1 MIDIYNPDN
10 TDYEKNGNMTLA
22 PTSATVHAVLNKAW
36 EAKIIHPIDSEGRW
50 KYIKDEAVV
59 KMPSFNGVQMFRVK
73 HKVKTNTEITA
84 YMEPVFMDARN
95 DCWLMDVRPTEKT
108 GQQALDIMVSSNK
121 KYHVQS
127 NIAKSSTAYYV
138 RKNLIEAL
146 NGDDDNAFVKRWGGE
161 IIFDNYKVIVNERA
175 GRDNGLRVSYGRN
188 IPSDGISE
196 DADFSDVITRLI
208 PIAYNGYMISGDSPW
223 VDSPLIHTYPTIKI
237 RTMSFDDV
245 KMRVDAQE
253 GDSENGVIICDTQSE
268 MDEALRVKCNE
279 QYKLGLD
286 KPKVTL
292 EIDLVMLQ
300 NTESYKEYADLESVF
315 LGDTVHC
322 DHSVLDITT
331 DGKIIELEYDSL
343 RECVTS
349 TVIGDYI
356 YDYFDNVTSVA
367 QRIDKA
373 ITSDGMVIGEQVKGI
388 IDGIRAMMRTQ
399 ANNAHP
405 SPVRSMIFEDLVK
418 GSPTYGALCLGTM
431 GFQIANKR
439 TADGKE
445 WDWRT
450 FGTGAGFF
458 ADLIVAGTMLADRIR
473 AGKLQSQDYVEG
485 KSGFELNLDT
495 GVITF
500 YGSDDS
506 GNASKLLFEKGGII
520 ITNLAT
526 GSVGKVSIRYQKVGD
541 SYFPIISGTDGEQ
554 GYSMNQNSLIYMMG
568 TLIKASMGI
577 TGGKG
582 YVNTDTLNVR
592 ESIMSGN
599 RKGISQVVKYAG
611 GQAEFVNGVCVSGM
625 DGTSGLSGRAE
636 FSDGSYMQF
645 ENGLFVGGYTTE
657 GGGIS

>member
-1 MIDIYNPDN
+1 MIQIYSPGNKDF
-10 TDYEKNGNMTLA
+10 DRNGDMTLFPEDA
-22 PTSATVHAVLNKAW
+22 KVKCILNGMWTA
-36 EAKIIHPIDSEGRW
+36 EISHPMDSEGRW
-50 KYIKDEAVV
+50 RYIVEDAVV
-59 KMPSFNGVQMFRVK
+59 KMQSFNGEQLFRIKRKEKSEDNV
-73 HKVKTNTEITA
+73 EA
-84 YMEPVFMDARN
+84 YMEPIFMDSKD
-95 DCWLMDVRPTEKT
+95 DCFLVDIRPTEKN
-108 GQQALDIMVSSNK
+108 GQQALDDMIRSNTKYSASSNITK
-121 KYHVQS
+121 V
-127 NIAKSSTAYYV
+127 ATAYYIT
-138 RKNLIEAL
+138 KNLIEAI
-146 NGDDDNAFVKRWGGE
+146 NGDDDNSFINRWGGE
-161 IIFDNYKVIVNERA
+161 ILFDNFKVFINERI
-175 GRDNGLRVSYGRN
+175 GRDNGIELRYGKN
-188 IPSDGISE
+188 IKRDGIHEEIDVSE
-196 DADFSDVITRLI
+196 IATRI
-208 PIAYNGYMISGDSPW
+208 YPKAYNGRMMSGKGYIDSE
-223 VDSPLIHTYPTIKI
+223 LINKYPVVRTKTI
-237 RTMSFDDV
+237 SFDDI
-245 KMRVDAQE
+245 KLREDAGESEDTSITICNTQE
-253 GDSENGVIICDTQSE
+253 ELDK
-268 MDEALRVKCNE
+268 ALGKRCKE
-279 QYKLGLD
+279 IYASGED
-286 KPKVTL
+286 KPKVMISIDMELL
-292 EIDLVMLQ
+292 EGTD
-300 NTESYKEYADLESVF
+300 EYREYKGIETVS
-315 LGDTVHC
+315 LGDTVHVRHRILNIIG
-322 DHSVLDITT
+322 DARV
-331 DGKIIELEYDSL
+331 IELEYDSI
-343 RECVTS
+343 RRKASSV
-349 TVIGDYI
+349 VIGDFKSG
-356 YDYFDNVTSVA
+356 YFDNVTSA
-367 QRIDKA
+367 MNRIEEA
-373 ITSDGMVIGEQVKGI
+373 IRGDGTVVGEQVKGI

-405 SPVRSMIFEDLVK
+405 SPVRSMIFEDLVE

-485 KSGFELNLDT
+485 KSGFELNLDKD
-495 GVITF
+495 VITS

-611 GQAEFVNGVCVSGM
+611 GQAEFVNGICVSGM